1 MIGVLIGAVVAAALA
16 LSAAGGYPV
25 TVWVLRRAE
34 QGTKRRD
41 RRGRHERGERTAPN
55 SSNGSA
61 GDGGGGGAGGNGT
74 GAATGNTEPGGPA
87 ELHPAEVLRGGTW
100 IGILERLAITGAILV
115 SYPAAI
121 AVVIAVKGL
130 GRFPELT
137 ATGGVSERFIIGT
150 LTSGLWAAAVG
161 LAATGALNAIG

>member
-1 MIGVLIGAVVAAALA
+1 MIGVLIGAVVAAAVA

-61 GDGGGGGAGGNGT
+61 GDGGGGDRKSTRLNSSHVANSHAVFCLEKKTKNATVPRGMRGRGALV
-74 GAATGNTEPGGPA
+74 AATRNHA
-87 ELHPAEVLRGGTW
+87 EA
-100 IGILERLAITGAILV
+100 V
-115 SYPAAI
+115 S
-121 AVVIAVKGL
+121 
-130 GRFPELT
+130 T
-137 ATGGVSERFIIGT
+137 
-150 LTSGLWAAAVG
+150 
-161 LAATGALNAIG
+161 